1 MVRAVPVNSQGAEV
15 PNVTRIPS
23 AVAKPPGAVI
33 SSAHTVPAKKA
44 SGGHTTTL
52 RRPLARV

>member
-1 MVRAVPVNSQGAEV
+1 VNSQGAEV